1 MNMSRYKAG
10 SIVLLGMVIL
20 AVYVIYPHLSIS
32 WTAAGQA
39 LPSVSTG
46 INASPLPGINPAG
59 QGKVWVCPMHPE
71 IMQNHPGTCP
81 ICGMDL
87 VESKNH
93 AGHEHG
99 IHVDS
104 ASIQKL
110 GVRLA
115 RVKKSP
121 ISLEVKAYGN
131 VTLDEDELYNVH
143 SKFDGWIKK
152 SYIHSI
158 GQHIEK
164 GQIIYEVYS
173 PDLIMQQKAYLT
185 FLVRRNQILQS
196 VGDARMEENEYV
208 MDLLQDLAR
217 ERTKF
222 LHEDVSLDT
231 VQKLEGS
238 KQVIDIVKIV
248 AAESG
253 IVTQINARE
262 GSFAPP
268 SATLFTLANVSRVWV
283 TATLYPDQIADV
295 KIGDDIT
302 ITSTDGQRIQ
312 SRLDFLSP
320 LADNNKVSVRVS
332 IENSRLHLRPGSF
345 VDVTIHVQPREAL
358 VLPRSAVI
366 HTGQGDMVIISR
378 GGGHF
383 LPVYIDTGIETQDNI
398 EITDGLLAGAE
409 VVVNGQFLLD
419 SAASISAAAQRMM
432 SDQYMKSEMHNAQ

>member
-20 AVYVIYPHLSIS
+20 AAYVIYPHLSIS
-32 WTAAGQA
+32 WLAAGQA

-110 GVRLA
+110 GVRLV

-131 VTLDEDELYNVH
+131 VTLDEDRLYNVH

-164 GQIIYEVYS
+164 GQVIYEIYS

-185 FLVRRNQILQS
+185 FLVRRNQILQ
-196 VGDARMEENEYV
+196 
-208 MDLLQDLAR
+208 
-217 ERTKF
+217 
-222 LHEDVSLDT
+222 
-231 VQKLEGS
+231 
-238 KQVIDIVKIV
+238 
-248 AAESG
+248 
-253 IVTQINARE
+253 
-262 GSFAPP
+262 
-268 SATLFTLANVSRVWV
+268 
-283 TATLYPDQIADV
+283 
-295 KIGDDIT
+295 
-302 ITSTDGQRIQ
+302 TS
-312 SRLDFLSP
+312 
-320 LADNNKVSVRVS
+320 
-332 IENSRLHLRPGSF
+332 
-345 VDVTIHVQPREAL
+345 
-358 VLPRSAVI
+358 
-366 HTGQGDMVIISR
+366 M
-378 GGGHF
+378 
-383 LPVYIDTGIETQDNI
+383 
-398 EITDGLLAGAE
+398 
-409 VVVNGQFLLD
+409 
-419 SAASISAAAQRMM
+419 
-432 SDQYMKSEMHNAQ
+432 